1 MARAAFTKA
10 YNTLNALLDP
20 AKGSSRRAISNS
32 LAQLESKTK
41 QLTSISQ
48 SYLDLRIE
56 GDDYSEAEIE
66 QETNETV
73 EYEAKFFDIKSQV
86 EDLFKE
92 TESSST
98 SALAAVALPVQ
109 PDIRVSCNLP
119 MIWLHQLSGNIE
131 DWLPFWSSFKKVH
144 KNSGL
149 TKEDKF
155 QYSIQSME
163 PKPCAAALIK
173 SYSPTAENYTKAID
187 SLMERYGDTDLQI
200 EVYIRQLLQ
209 LVLRKP
215 ARSTNHFLS
224 GLYENLESRLRA
236 LESLGLTNDTY
247 ATIMYPLVESALPE
261 ELLRAW
267 QRSCSLLN
275 ANYIR
280 GTGGS
285 TIRGKGRLTRLM
297 EFLAMEVK
305 SKMKVSLAMEEFLPS
320 DNREKDK
327 TSRNRPHMRDVLSAA
342 SLLTANKGKRSSCV
356 FCGSSEHGDVNCE
369 IAKNMSL
376 REKREHAR
384 KCNTCSVCLKFGHHY
399 KRCFARAKYDGCSRR
414 HVTLMCPVNE
424 KDDTEKEETKPKGIT
439 NNKGEININECSL
452 ASYCK
457 DAEVLMPTLRAKL
470 RNGNKEINVRLIIDS
485 GSQKSYI
492 TKGAV
497 HEMGYEPIGEQ
508 TMGHLL
514 FGGRRTET
522 VCHKKYRVHLGD
534 LDDTYRC
541 NFVAMDQEV
550 ICEKIPRVKSDE
562 CLGELK
568 KLKIHLSD
576 TQSDNHAV
584 SLLVGADILGKLF
597 TGRCHQLKNGLAAIE
612 TRLGWTVLGKVP
624 SRERRNDAVGTA
636 ISMFIENVN
645 VSDLWS
651 LDILGIRD
659 PIENKSHIENE
670 NEIKASL
677 LKTVVINEEG
687 RYEVGL
693 PWKENHPPLR
703 DNKEIA
709 HRHLQSAIKKLKD
722 QGLYQEYDVVF
733 NDWLNEGII
742 EQLPIEEEKNWG
754 HYLPH
759 RGVLKESSTTRLRPV
774 FNASARGKNSVS
786 LNECLH
792 VGPNLIELIP
802 TPVSRSQS
810 NETKHP
816 RVSTPSFYPLGFV
829 CSALLLPRLL
839 LQETWNQK
847 LNWDDDVPY
856 ESKQQFLLWVDD
868 LINLK
873 KIRIPRCF
881 LGEIEENSKVS
892 IHTFCD
898 ASSVAYAA
906 VVYIRVE
913 SPSGVKIYFAQAKN
927 RIAPVKKEKSNT
939 RLSIPRLELL
949 AAVTGVRLTIS
960 LLDSLDLGKV
970 DIYYWS
976 DSSTVLAWIQ
986 RNNNWGTF
994 VFNRVKEIRKF
1005 SSPSQW
1011 HHVPGRFTVA

>member
-1 MARAAFTKA
+1 M
-10 YNTLNALLDP
+10 
-20 AKGSSRRAISNS
+20 
-32 LAQLESKTK
+32 
-41 QLTSISQ
+41 
-48 SYLDLRIE
+48 E

-66 QETNETV
+66 QETNETM
-73 EYEAKFFDIKSQV
+73 EYEEKFLDIKSRV
-86 EDLFKE
+86 EHLFKG

-98 SALAAVALPVQ
+98 SALAAVALPAQ

-119 MIWLHQLSGNIE
+119 TIRLHQFSGNIE

-144 KNSGL
+144 ENSGL

-155 QYSIQSME
+155 QYLVQSME
-163 PKPCAAALIK
+163 PKSRAAALIK
-173 SYSPTAENYTKAID
+173 SYPPTAENYTKAID

-224 GLYENLESRLRA
+224 GLYDNLESRLRA
-236 LESLGLTNDTY
+236 LESLGLTNDTD
-247 ATIMYPLVESALPE
+247 ATILYPLVESALPE

-275 ANYIR
+275 ANYIG

-285 TIRGKGRLTRLM
+285 AIRGKGRLTRLM

-305 SKMKVSLAMEEFLPS
+305 SKMKVSLAMEGFLPS

-327 TSRNRPHMRDVLSAA
+327 ISRNRPHMRDVPSAA
-342 SLLTANKGKRSSCV
+342 SLLTTNKGKRSSCV
-356 FCGSSEHGDVNCE
+356 FCDSSEHSNVNCE
-369 IAKNMSL
+369 IAKTMSL
-376 REKREHAR
+376 REKRERAR
-384 KCNTCSVCLKFGHHY
+384 KYNTCSVCLKFGHHY
-399 KRCFARAKYDGCSRR
+399 KRCFARAKCDGCSRR

-452 ASYCK
+452 ASYCN

-470 RNGNKEINVRLIIDS
+470 RNGTKEINVRLIIDS

-492 TKGAV
+492 TKEAV
-497 HEMGYEPIGEQ
+497 REMGYEPIGEQ
-508 TMGHLL
+508 TMGHSL

-541 NFVAMDQEV
+541 NFVAMDQDI

-568 KLKIHLSD
+568 KLKIRLSD
-576 TQSDNHAV
+576 TQSDDHAV
-584 SLLVGADILGKLF
+584 ALLIGADILGRLL
-597 TGRCHQLKNGLAAIE
+597 TGRCHDLKNGLAAIE

-624 SRERRNDAVGTA
+624 TRERRNDAVGTA
-636 ISMFIENVN
+636 ISMFVENVN

-651 LDILGIRD
+651 LDTLGIRD
-659 PIENKSHIENE
+659 PIENKSHKENE
-670 NEIKASL
+670 EEIKASL

-693 PWKENHPPLR
+693 PWKENHPPLK

-709 HRHLQSAIKKLKD
+709 HRQLQTTIKKLKD
-722 QGLYQEYDVVF
+722 QGLYQEYDTVF

-742 EQLPIEEEKNWG
+742 ERVPIEEEKNWG

-759 RGVLKESSTTRLRPV
+759 RGVLKEGSTTRLRPV

-792 VGPNLIELIP
+792 VGHNLIELIP
-802 TPVSRSQS
+802 TVLQRFRKGKIGIISDIRKAFLQIGINANDRDFLRFLWYDGSGNIMILRHRRVVFVVSSS
-810 NETKHP
+810 PFILGAIIHKHLNDLIHQTG
-816 RVSTPSFYPLGFV
+816 SHKFTTSIILQLLQSFY
-829 CSALLLPRLL
+829 
-839 LQETWNQK
+839 
-847 LNWDDDVPY
+847 
-856 ESKQQFLLWVDD
+856 VD
-868 LINLK
+868 
-873 KIRIPRCF
+873 
-881 LGEIEENSKVS
+881 NSV
-892 IHTFCD
+892 T
-898 ASSVAYAA
+898 SV
-906 VVYIRVE
+906 
-913 SPSGVKIYFAQAKN
+913 
-927 RIAPVKKEKSNT
+927 NT
-939 RLSIPRLELL
+939 RDQLIQFMTESTAMMKLASFDLRGWEYNGDKTLETQT
-949 AAVTGVRLTIS
+949 AV
-960 LLDSLDLGKV
+960 LG
-970 DIYYWS
+970 I
-976 DSSTVLAWIQ
+976 TWI
-986 RNNNWGTF
+986 
-994 VFNRVKEIRKF
+994 K
-1005 SSPSQW
+1005 
-1011 HHVPGRFTVA
+1011 